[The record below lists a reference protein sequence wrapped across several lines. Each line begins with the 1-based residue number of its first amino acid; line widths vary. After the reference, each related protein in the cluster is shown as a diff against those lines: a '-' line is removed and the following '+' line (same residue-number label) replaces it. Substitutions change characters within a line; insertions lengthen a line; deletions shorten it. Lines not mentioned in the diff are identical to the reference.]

1 MYLLFSKVCTIEV
14 GDDVSSIQSI
24 PKKQQH
30 KSTFPF
36 FVLFPS
42 PYSFHG
48 NISLVNVITLPP
60 APTFLGKCSGE
71 VRWWCWL
78 SFCSS
83 NEIGGVPQACCC
95 CWWNYDNY
103 FPLPLLLFANKRRGS
118 FSAYSYMT
126 TTASSWS
133 KWGCLQII
141 IFILGIEDI
150 NNHKSSW

>member
-1 MYLLFSKVCTIEV
+1 MYLFSKVCTIEV

-36 FVLFPS
+36 FVLFPCF
-42 PYSFHG
+42 SFQG

-60 APTFLGKCSGE
+60 APTFLEKCSGE

-78 SFCSS
+78 SFCSRQRNWRS
-83 NEIGGVPQACCC
+83 AAGFHGGIMITTSPCLFSFSLQQEKG
-95 CWWNYDNY
+95 
-103 FPLPLLLFANKRRGS
+103 LLLLGLLL
-118 FSAYSYMT
+118 YMT
-126 TTASSWS
+126 ATASSWS